1 MALFAK
7 EKKDE
12 YDREEILKA
21 AEKSEAKGDARRA
34 LAEYEKVLRWEPQN
48 LVLQA
53 KVATLLS
60 ESGRAAEAWP
70 HFLTAAE
77 GYVRDGFYDKAV
89 AVYVRAAGFLPT
101 RIDVWLSLA
110 DLNVRRQRKADAFKA
125 CLDGRR
131 HFRRLAQHQQAG
143 QLLRRA
149 LDIEPFHVDATLDL
163 ARVRRRAGQ
172 KEEATRLLHGV
183 AVRSRGRALRR
194 IRGAQVRLSPTPAAM
209 WRWLR
214 ALAVGK

>member
-1 MALFAK
+1 VALFAK

-21 AEKSEAKGDARRA
+21 AEKSEKKGDPRRA
-34 LAEYEKVLRWEPQN
+34 LAEYEKVLKWEPQN

-53 KVATLLS
+53 KVASLLA
-60 ESGRAAEAWP
+60 ESGRAPEAWP
-70 HFLTAAE
+70 HFLVAAE
-77 GYVRDGFYDKAV
+77 GYVKDGFYDKAV
-89 AVYVRAAGFLPT
+89 AVYVRAASFLPSK
-101 RIDVWLSLA
+101 IEVWLSLA

-125 CLDGRR
+125 CLDGRK
-131 HFRRLAQHQQAG
+131 HFRRLEQHHQAG

-172 KEEATRLLHGV
+172 KEEATKLLHGV
-183 AVRSRGRALRR
+183 AVRSRGRDLRR
-194 IRGAQVRLSPTPAAM
+194 IRGAQLRLSPAPGAL

-214 ALAVGK
+214 AAAVGR